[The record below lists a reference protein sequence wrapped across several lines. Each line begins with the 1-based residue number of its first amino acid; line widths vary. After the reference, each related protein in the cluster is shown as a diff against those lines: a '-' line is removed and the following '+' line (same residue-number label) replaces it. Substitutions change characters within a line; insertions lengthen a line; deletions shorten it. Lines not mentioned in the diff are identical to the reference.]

1 MNGIHPS
8 LKSLAVDIDTLDYL
22 EGNPRI
28 GNVEA
33 IMASYSE
40 FGQVKPI
47 VAKKNE
53 DGTATVIAGNHQLE
67 AAVDLGWEQIAVIF
81 LDADDKKAIAFALAD
96 NRTMELGYT
105 EPELLTDMLLEISEY
120 YPDLLDGLG
129 WDEFEL
135 ASMESDMIIEQAR
148 MDNSEEEIPQTREQ
162 IAEQKVYDDAVDSIK
177 GMVQKD
183 DSGENR
189 IVANSNLDH
198 SDIATR
204 GSTIAVPGSAPQA
217 AVQYTIVFDNADQQA
232 LWYKFIKWLR
242 SDPAVDGDTTA
253 EKLINFIDPHM
264 P

>member
-1 MNGIHPS
+1 MSGIHPS
-8 LKSLAVDIDTLDYL
+8 LKSLAVNVETLDYL

-28 GNVEA
+28 GNVDA
-33 IMASYSE
+33 IMASYQE

-47 VAKKNE
+47 VAKRNE

-67 AAVDLGWEQIAVIF
+67 AAINLGWEEIAVIF
-81 LDADDKKAIAFALAD
+81 LDADDKRAIAFALAD

-105 EPELLTDMLLEISEY
+105 EPELLTDMLLEIGEY
-120 YPDLLDGLG
+120 FPELLDGLG

-135 ASMESDMIIEQAR
+135 ASLENDMLIQE
-148 MDNSEEEIPQTREQ
+148 NSTAGRNFEVEKTQEQ
-162 IAEQKVYDDAVDSIK
+162 IDDKKIFDDAVNSIK
-177 GMVQKD
+177 GMVEKD
-183 DSGENR
+183 SSGENR

-232 LWYKFIKWLR
+232 QWYKFIKWLR